1 MWSIVMP
8 APAPGKKRA
17 INVSIDPQIAAEAK
31 AAGLNLSGILD
42 AALRAELKAK
52 RKAQWR
58 EENREAIEES
68 NVELERNGLWFD
80 AHRVW

>member
-1 MWSIVMP
+1 MP
-8 APAPGKKRA
+8 SSAPVKKRP

-31 AAGLNLSGILD
+31 AAGLNLSRILE

-52 RKAQWR
+52 REAQWR

-68 NVELERNGLWFD
+68 NRYFAEHGSALDKYRAW
-80 AHRVW
+80 